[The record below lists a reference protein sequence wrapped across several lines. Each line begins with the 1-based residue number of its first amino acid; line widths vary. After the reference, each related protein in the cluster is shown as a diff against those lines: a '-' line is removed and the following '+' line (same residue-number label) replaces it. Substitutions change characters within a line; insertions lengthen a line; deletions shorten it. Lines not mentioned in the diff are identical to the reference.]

1 MKRNRLISLPG
12 GLTILGG
19 TTPIL
24 KQGHNEHV
32 DLLLEDFDFASYD
45 VQTGVLTITN
55 SQPQVRVFHEQ
66 YHFTQGKAGS
76 LYFNVGSDM
85 EHLALIEAVVSNV
98 VKDFP
103 VDEAKVGIVL
113 TELIHNAMQVAEERS
128 QHKDIQVALL
138 YVPTFGMF
146 LSVTDELGRL
156 NLEEL
161 PGSFL
166 DESGE
171 VSLECHGR
179 GLLIIAELMEWL
191 AYNPCATDEGCKEIL
206 ICVPMRTLAEQEE
219 THA

>member
-1 MKRNRLISLPG
+1 MG
-12 GLTILGG
+12 
-19 TTPIL
+19 
-24 KQGHNEHV
+24 
-32 DLLLEDFDFASYD
+32 Y
-45 VQTGVLTITN
+45 
-55 SQPQVRVFHEQ
+55 
-66 YHFTQGKAGS
+66 
-76 LYFNVGSDM
+76 
-85 EHLALIEAVVSNV
+85 
-98 VKDFP
+98 
-103 VDEAKVGIVL
+103 
-113 TELIHNAMQVAEERS
+113 RS
-128 QHKDIQVALL
+128 
-138 YVPTFGMF
+138 TFGMF